1 MSENRLRQ
9 RTAFALSVPLL
20 QFLGI
25 SLVDEGEPMSGLSL
39 MPQGNALNALGGPH
53 AGALSTVLEV
63 AAYLALLP
71 QLADGEEA
79 ITHQISASYLARAE
93 GGAALIAKGDV
104 LRRTR
109 HLAFV
114 STSLRQEDRLLAMAQ
129 VTKSI
134 FAI

>member
-1 MSENRLRQ
+1 MSEMQLRR
-9 RTAFALSVPLL
+9 RTALALSVPLL
-20 QFLGI
+20 EFLGV
-25 SLVDEGEPMSGLSL
+25 SSVDEGDPASGLSL
-39 MPQGNALNALGGPH
+39 IPQANALNALGAPH
-53 AGALSTVLEV
+53 AGALSTVLEL

-79 ITHQISASYLARAE
+79 VTHQISASYLARAE

-104 LRRTR
+104 LRRTG

-134 FAI
+134 FAV

>member
-1 MSENRLRQ
+1 MNENQLRQ
-9 RTAFALSVPLL
+9 RAAVALSAPLL

-25 SLVDEGEPMSGLSL
+25 SSVDEGDPTPGLPL
-39 MPQGNALNALGGPH
+39 MPQGNALNALGAPH
-53 AGALSTVLEV
+53 AGALSTVLEL

-79 ITHQISASYLARAE
+79 VTHQISASYLARAV
-93 GGAALIAKGDV
+93 GGAALIAKGEV

-114 STSLRQEDRLLAMAQ
+114 SASLRQEDRLLAMAQ

-134 FAI
+134 FAV

>member
-1 MSENRLRQ
+1 MSEMQLR
-9 RTAFALSVPLL
+9 RRAALALSVPLL
-20 QFLGI
+20 EFLGV
-25 SLVDEGEPMSGLSL
+25 SAVDEGSPASGVSL
-39 MPQGNALNALGGPH
+39 IPQGNALNALGAPH
-53 AGALSTVLEV
+53 AGALSTVLEL

-79 ITHQISASYLARAE
+79 VTHQISASYLARAD

-134 FAI
+134 FAV